1 MGSEMTTTSFAM
13 VATATTVRLLKICSR
28 TKNGLVLLLRLLG
41 GNVYRSSNVKELII
55 VMDS

>member
-1 MGSEMTTTSFAM
+1 MGSETTTTSFAM
-13 VATATTVRLLKICSR
+13 VATTTIVRLLKICSR
-28 TKNGLVLLLRLLG
+28 AKNGLVLLLRLLD